1 MIGVPEAVT
10 VRTPPEAAILPLAAW
25 TGVEVA
31 IFPVIPRGVAGVV
44 TPLVLVLDVPVMF
57 PVLELEEEQPLKNK
71 LRTNK
76 TAKEQNSIF
85 FNIASPR

>member
-1 MIGVPEAVT
+1 
-10 VRTPPEAAILPLAAW
+10 
-25 TGVEVA
+25 
-31 IFPVIPRGVAGVV
+31 
-44 TPLVLVLDVPVMF
+44 
-57 PVLELEEEQPLKNK
+57 LELEEEQPLKNK